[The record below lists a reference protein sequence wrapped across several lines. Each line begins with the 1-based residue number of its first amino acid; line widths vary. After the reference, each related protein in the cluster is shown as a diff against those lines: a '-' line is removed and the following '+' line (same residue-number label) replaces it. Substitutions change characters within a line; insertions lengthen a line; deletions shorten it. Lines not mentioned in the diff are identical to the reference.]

1 MKTIALIPSAGSG
14 SRMGTKAK
22 KPYLSLL
29 DKPILA
35 HTLLSFEQCPH
46 INEVVLIVAED
57 EIDYC
62 KTSIV
67 EPFKIRKVNKII
79 AGGPKRQD
87 SVWEGLKTLND
98 DCELVMI
105 HDGVRPFVSQEI
117 LKKSVHE
124 TANSGATVV
133 AVPVKDTIKIV
144 SMKAEVLETIDRS
157 RIWAVQ
163 TPQTFTRDVLKRAYE
178 KAYNDR
184 FYGTDDASLVER
196 LGVKVKIIPGSYDNI
211 KITTPGDL
219 ALGEAILRRRASKM
233 HDS

>member
-1 MKTIALIPSAGSG
+1 M
-14 SRMGTKAK
+14 
-22 KPYLSLL
+22 
-29 DKPILA
+29 
-35 HTLLSFEQCPH
+35 
-46 INEVVLIVAED
+46 
-57 EIDYC
+57 
-62 KTSIV
+62 
-67 EPFKIRKVNKII
+67 
-79 AGGPKRQD
+79 
-87 SVWEGLKTLND
+87 WEGLKTLND

-163 TPQTFTRDVLKRAYE
+163 TPQTFARDILKRAYE
-178 KAYNDR
+178 KTFEDG

-219 ALGEAILRRRASKM
+219 ALGEAILGKRASKM

>member
-1 MKTIALIPSAGSG
+1 MKTIVLIPSAGSG
-14 SRMGTKAK
+14 SRMGAKAK
-22 KPYLSLL
+22 KPYLSLGN
-29 DKPILA
+29 KPILA
-35 HTLLSFEQCPH
+35 HTLLAFEQCSL

-219 ALGEAILRRRASKM
+219 ALGEAILERRT
-233 HDS
+233 